1 MILPCIFKHIYLKHV
16 FQQTVGY
23 FFSPSSMPADD
34 IATVIK
40 DAIRH
45 LHHIGLTVCSA
56 KSFIIIYFL
65 NSSINNEQMNI
76 NSNLVLTTMY

>member
-1 MILPCIFKHIYLKHV
+1 
-16 FQQTVGY
+16 
-23 FFSPSSMPADD
+23 MPADD

-40 DAIRH
+40 DANRH

>member
-1 MILPCIFKHIYLKHV
+1 MILPCIFKHIYLRHF

-56 KSFIIIYFL
+56 KSCIIIYFL

>member
-1 MILPCIFKHIYLKHV
+1 MILLCIFKHIYLKHV

-23 FFSPSSMPADD
+23 LFSSSSMPADD

-65 NSSINNEQMNI
+65 NSSINNEH
-76 NSNLVLTTMY
+76 

>member
-1 MILPCIFKHIYLKHV
+1 
-16 FQQTVGY
+16 
-23 FFSPSSMPADD
+23 MPADD